1 MTAPSACGH
10 PNGREALFDGLY
22 DDHRQALHAFFLGR
36 TSDPELAL
44 DLLQEAFT
52 RAWRSLDT
60 LLPLP
65 SERRR
70 AWLFA
75 VARNLVIDQYRGRA
89 VRTAAHDALVAAA
102 DAAEH
107 VADGPEVAV
116 ERDQELQRV
125 DRAIRRLPEH
135 LRTVLVLQV
144 LGERTSAEI
153 GEMLDRPAGTV
164 RYQLSHARK
173 RLAEELRLLEGC
185 PDQEE

>member
-102 DAAEH
+102 DA
-107 VADGPEVAV
+107 
-116 ERDQELQRV
+116 
-125 DRAIRRLPEH
+125 
-135 LRTVLVLQV
+135 
-144 LGERTSAEI
+144 
-153 GEMLDRPAGTV
+153 
-164 RYQLSHARK
+164 
-173 RLAEELRLLEGC
+173 
-185 PDQEE
+185 